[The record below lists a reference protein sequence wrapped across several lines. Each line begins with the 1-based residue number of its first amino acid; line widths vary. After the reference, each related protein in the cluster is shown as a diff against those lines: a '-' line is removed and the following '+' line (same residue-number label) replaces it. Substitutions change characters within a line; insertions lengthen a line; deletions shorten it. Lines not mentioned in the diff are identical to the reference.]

1 MSAQRSFSSCPSS
14 SSSAFDSCTG
24 RLTTNARTKAVMKP
38 FCSVVKSLAVALPLR
53 PEGIRPRLC
62 GTAARARESGRGA
75 APAQPRERE
84 REKKACLRP
93 HTRTQLSVVRWCD
106 FLNTLSYT
114 S

>member
-84 REKKACLRP
+84 REKLACAR
-93 HTRTQLSVVRWCD
+93 TRGHSSRWCGGAI
-106 FLNTLSYT
+106 F
-114 S
+114 